1 MIHNSKTPQMKEPGL
16 ETKMA
21 KNKKENQ
28 EVQETPREMV
38 APRNISGLNISES
51 FQVNMSPLGGNDE
64 KVVIN
69 IPVLSAISSVAV
81 ARELQRLLEVFGSKI
96 EKLEAA
102 FDSLQ
107 VDEETNTVTMDE
119 VFALRVQSLILGVK
133 KDFSDM
139 LKASSI
145 LA

>member
-1 MIHNSKTPQMKEPGL
+1 MKEPGL
-16 ETKMA
+16 KTKMA
-21 KNKKENQ
+21 KNKKANK

-38 APRNISGLNISES
+38 SPRNISGLNISES
-51 FQVNMSPLGGNDE
+51 FQVNMSSLGGNDE

-69 IPVLSAISSVAV
+69 LPVLSAVSSVAV
-81 ARELQRLLEVFGSKI
+81 ARELQRLLEVFLSKI

-107 VDEETNTVTMDE
+107 VDQETNTVTMDE
-119 VFALRVQSLILGVK
+119 VFALRVQSLISGVK

-139 LKASSI
+139 VKASSV

>member
-1 MIHNSKTPQMKEPGL
+1 MMHNSQSTQIKETGL

-21 KNKKENQ
+21 KNKKANQ
-28 EVQETPREMV
+28 EAQEAPREMV
-38 APRNISGLNISES
+38 SPRNISGLNISES
-51 FQVNMSPLGGNDE
+51 FQVNMSSLGGNDE
-64 KVVIN
+64 KVVVN
-69 IPVLSAISSVAV
+69 IPVLNAISSVAV
-81 ARELQRLLEVFGSKI
+81 ARELQRLIEVFGSKI

-107 VDEETNTVTMDE
+107 VDQETNTVTMDE
-119 VFALRVQSLILGVK
+119 VFALRVQSLISGVK

>member
-1 MIHNSKTPQMKEPGL
+1 MIHNSKTPQTKEPGL
-16 ETKMA
+16 EAKMA

-51 FQVNMSPLGGNDE
+51 FQVNMSSLGGNDE

-69 IPVLSAISSVAV
+69 IPVLNAVSSVAV
-81 ARELQRLLEVFGSKI
+81 ARELQRLIEVFGSKI
-96 EKLEAA
+96 EKLESA

-119 VFALRVQSLILGVK
+119 VFATRVQSLISGVK
-133 KDFSDM
+133 KDFADM
-139 LKASSI
+139 IKASSI

>member
-1 MIHNSKTPQMKEPGL
+1 MSYNVIINPLCLTQIHQKPP
-16 ETKMA
+16 
-21 KNKKENQ
+21 

-51 FQVNMSPLGGNDE
+51 FQVNMSSLGGNDE

>member
-1 MIHNSKTPQMKEPGL
+1 MIHNSKTPQTKEPGL
-16 ETKMA
+16 EAKMA

-38 APRNISGLNISES
+38 AQRNISGLNISES
-51 FQVNMSPLGGNDE
+51 FQVNMSSLGGNDE

-102 FDSLQ
+102 VEYQL
-107 VDEETNTVTMDE
+107 V
-119 VFALRVQSLILGVK
+119 G
-133 KDFSDM
+133 
-139 LKASSI
+139 
-145 LA
+145 

>member
-1 MIHNSKTPQMKEPGL
+1 
-16 ETKMA
+16 
-21 KNKKENQ
+21 
-28 EVQETPREMV
+28 
-38 APRNISGLNISES
+38 
-51 FQVNMSPLGGNDE
+51 MSSLGGNDE

-69 IPVLSAISSVAV
+69 LPVLSAVSSVAV
-81 ARELQRLLEVFGSKI
+81 ARELQRLLEVFLSKI

-107 VDEETNTVTMDE
+107 VDQETNTVTMDE
-119 VFALRVQSLILGVK
+119 VFALRVQSLISGVK

-139 LKASSI
+139 VKASSV

>member
-1 MIHNSKTPQMKEPGL
+1 MMHNSQSTQIKETGL

-21 KNKKENQ
+21 KNKKANQ
-28 EVQETPREMV
+28 EAQEAPREMV
-38 APRNISGLNISES
+38 SPRNISGLNISES
-51 FQVNMSPLGGNDE
+51 FQVNMSSLGGNDE
-64 KVVIN
+64 KVVVN
-69 IPVLSAISSVAV
+69 IPVLNAISSVAV
-81 ARELQRLLEVFGSKI
+81 ARELQRLIEIFGSKI

-107 VDEETNTVTMDE
+107 VDQETNTVTMDE
-119 VFALRVQSLILGVK
+119 VFALRVQSLISGVK

-139 LKASSI
+139 VKASSV

>member
-1 MIHNSKTPQMKEPGL
+1 MKEPGL
-16 ETKMA
+16 KTKMA

-28 EVQETPREMV
+28 EAQETPREMV
-38 APRNISGLNISES
+38 SPRNISGLNISES
-51 FQVNMSPLGGNDE
+51 FQVNMSSLGGNDE

-69 IPVLSAISSVAV
+69 IPVLSAVSSVAV

-96 EKLEAA
+96 EKLEVA

-107 VDEETNTVTMDE
+107 VDQETNTVTMDE

-133 KDFSDM
+133 KDFADM
-139 LKASSI
+139 IKASSI

>member
-1 MIHNSKTPQMKEPGL
+1 MKEPGL

-21 KNKKENQ
+21 KNKKPNQ
-28 EVQETPREMV
+28 EAQDTPREIV

-51 FQVNMSPLGGNDE
+51 FQVNMSSLGGNDE

-69 IPVLSAISSVAV
+69 IPVLNAVSSVAV
-81 ARELQRLLEVFGSKI
+81 ARELQRLIEVFGSKI
-96 EKLEAA
+96 EKLESA

-119 VFALRVQSLILGVK
+119 VFSARVQSLILGVK
-133 KDFSDM
+133 KDFADM
-139 LKASSI
+139 IKASSV

>member
-1 MIHNSKTPQMKEPGL
+1 MMHNSKSTQMKEPGL

-21 KNKKENQ
+21 KNKKPNQ
-28 EVQETPREMV
+28 EAQDTPREIV

-51 FQVNMSPLGGNDE
+51 FQVNMSSLGGNDE

-69 IPVLSAISSVAV
+69 IPVLNAVSSVAV
-81 ARELQRLLEVFGSKI
+81 ARELQRLIEVFGSKI
-96 EKLEAA
+96 EKLESA

-119 VFALRVQSLILGVK
+119 VFSARVQSLILGVK
-133 KDFSDM
+133 KDFADM
-139 LKASSI
+139 IKASSI

>member
-1 MIHNSKTPQMKEPGL
+1 MKEPGL

-21 KNKKENQ
+21 KNKRENQ

-51 FQVNMSPLGGNDE
+51 FQVNMSSLGGNDE

-69 IPVLSAISSVAV
+69 IPVLSAVSSVAV

-96 EKLEAA
+96 EKLESA

-139 LKASSI
+139 LKASSV

>member
-1 MIHNSKTPQMKEPGL
+1 MIHNSKTPQTKEPGL
-16 ETKMA
+16 EAKMA

-38 APRNISGLNISES
+38 AQRNISGLNISES
-51 FQVNMSPLGGNDE
+51 FQVNMSSLGGNDE

-107 VDEETNTVTMDE
+107 VDQETNTVTMDE
-119 VFALRVQSLILGVK
+119 VFALRVQSLISGVK

>member
-1 MIHNSKTPQMKEPGL
+1 MKEPGL

-51 FQVNMSPLGGNDE
+51 FQVNMSSLGGNDE

>member
-1 MIHNSKTPQMKEPGL
+1 MKEPGL

-21 KNKKENQ
+21 KNKKPNQ
-28 EVQETPREMV
+28 EAQDTPREIV
-38 APRNISGLNISES
+38 TPRNISGLNISES
-51 FQVNMSPLGGNDE
+51 FQVNMSSLGGNDE

-69 IPVLSAISSVAV
+69 IPVLNAVSSVAV
-81 ARELQRLLEVFGSKI
+81 ARELQRLIEVFGSKI
-96 EKLEAA
+96 EKLESA

-119 VFALRVQSLILGVK
+119 VFSARVQSLILGVK
-133 KDFSDM
+133 KDFADM
-139 LKASSI
+139 IKASSI

>member
-1 MIHNSKTPQMKEPGL
+1 MKEPGL

-21 KNKKENQ
+21 KNKKPNQ
-28 EVQETPREMV
+28 EAQDTPREIV

-51 FQVNMSPLGGNDE
+51 FQVNMSSLGGNDE

-69 IPVLSAISSVAV
+69 IPVLNAVSSVAV
-81 ARELQRLLEVFGSKI
+81 ARELQRLIEVFGSKI
-96 EKLEAA
+96 EKLESA

-119 VFALRVQSLILGVK
+119 VFSARVQSLILGVK
-133 KDFSDM
+133 KDFADM
-139 LKASSI
+139 IKASSI

>member
-1 MIHNSKTPQMKEPGL
+1 MKEPGL

-21 KNKKENQ
+21 KNKKANQ
-28 EVQETPREMV
+28 EVQETPRAMV
-38 APRNISGLNISES
+38 SPRNISGLNISES
-51 FQVNMSPLGGNDE
+51 FQVNMSSLGGNDQ

-69 IPVLSAISSVAV
+69 LPVLSAVSSVAV
-81 ARELQRLLEVFGSKI
+81 ARELQRLLEVFLSKI
-96 EKLEAA
+96 EKLEAS

-107 VDEETNTVTMDE
+107 VDQETNTVTMDE

-139 LKASSI
+139 VKASSV

>member
-1 MIHNSKTPQMKEPGL
+1 MIYNSKTPQTKEPGL
-16 ETKMA
+16 EAKMA

-51 FQVNMSPLGGNDE
+51 FQVNMSSLGGNDE

-69 IPVLSAISSVAV
+69 LPVLNAVSSVAV
-81 ARELQRLLEVFGSKI
+81 ARELQRLLEVFISKI

-102 FDSLQ
+102 FDSLE

-119 VFALRVQSLILGVK
+119 VFATRVQSLISGVK
-133 KDFSDM
+133 KDFADM
-139 LKASSI
+139 IKASSI

>member
-1 MIHNSKTPQMKEPGL
+1 
-16 ETKMA
+16 MA

-51 FQVNMSPLGGNDE
+51 FQVNMSSLGGNDE

>member
-1 MIHNSKTPQMKEPGL
+1 
-16 ETKMA
+16 MA

-38 APRNISGLNISES
+38 AQRNISGLNISES
-51 FQVNMSPLGGNDE
+51 FQVNMSSLGGNDE

-107 VDEETNTVTMDE
+107 VDQETNTVTMDE
-119 VFALRVQSLILGVK
+119 VFALRVQSLISGVK

>member
-1 MIHNSKTPQMKEPGL
+1 MKETGL

-21 KNKKENQ
+21 KNKKETQ

-51 FQVNMSPLGGNDE
+51 FQVNMSSLGGNDE
-64 KVVIN
+64 KVVVN
-69 IPVLSAISSVAV
+69 IPVLNAISSVAV
-81 ARELQRLLEVFGSKI
+81 ARELQRLIEVFGSKI

-107 VDEETNTVTMDE
+107 VDQETNTVTMDE
-119 VFALRVQSLILGVK
+119 VFALRVQSLISGVK